1 MRHAAWLLALAATLV
16 FGAAWGISQTKSPAK
31 SPAKPPAKKSSKS
44 KAKKSKSVPRATQ
57 PDGPRSR
64 QIQEALKSRGYL
76 NAEPSG
82 KWDAATITAFAK
94 YQQDHGRKATGKPD
108 SKSLI
113 ELGLGPQYPPLSS
126 DKLP

>member
-1 MRHAAWLLALAATLV
+1 MRGWAFLVAAILGCGMV
-16 FGAAWGISQTKSPAK
+16 WGTSQAK
-31 SPAKPPAKKSSKS
+31 SPANSKAKSPAKKSSKS

-64 QIQEALKSRGYL
+64 QIQAALKSRGYL

-82 KWDAATITAFAK
+82 KWDAATIAAFAK
-94 YQQDHGRKATGKPD
+94 YQQDHGRKPTGKPD

-113 ELGLGPQYPPLSS
+113 ELGLGAQYPPLSS